1 MKNSSQFNFNYQCVC
16 FQRGQI
22 YYISKVDASTE
33 PPIYYLNDLADD
45 VVPGH
50 FYKQQLRLA
59 PDPKT
64 IMYEIEKTLKTRT
77 VKGKKQKLVKWLMY
91 PNKFNTWEDEKNI
104 IKGADSDSKAKRK
117 K

>member
-1 MKNSSQFNFNYQCVC
+1 
-16 FQRGQI
+16 
-22 YYISKVDASTE
+22 
-33 PPIYYLNDLADD
+33 
-45 VVPGH
+45 
-50 FYKQQLRLA
+50 
-59 PDPKT
+59 
-64 IMYEIEKTLKTRT
+64 MYEIEKTLKTRT